1 MNDVLRVLV
10 PVDGSDPARRATQHV
25 LALAARGIPVE
36 VHLLN
41 VQPAVHGVAASLVS
55 HSDLEGYHRDEGMKV
70 LAESIGMVEAAGLT
84 PHVHIGV
91 GPPGDTV
98 LAFAERLACDQIVM
112 GTRGRGS
119 VSTLLLGSVA
129 RHVAGASAV
138 PVTLLR

>member
-1 MNDVLRVLV
+1 MSAALRVLV

-25 LALAARGIPVE
+25 LDMAARGLSLD

-55 HSDLEGYHRDEGMKV
+55 HSDLESYHRDEGMKV
-70 LAESIGMVEAAGLT
+70 LAESIRTLEAAGLT
-84 PHVHIGV
+84 PHAHIGV
-91 GPPGDTV
+91 GTPGDTV

-119 VSTLLLGSVA
+119 VAELLLGSVA
-129 RHVAGASAV
+129 RHVVGEAKV
-138 PVTLLR
+138 PVTLVR